1 MSCYSAWNTLWNS
14 QSPCKPQPIQHIFDF
29 QIVYISRSF
38 QVMLYVFEIIA
49 VSLTSSWCWTCTA
62 YYNILLY
69 AFFLQ
74 KQDSSRLTTWWI
86 HLMFEID
93 LNCTLSFP
101 AMLSKK
107 RMRRTQKIIFV
118 LVKLLCKYI
127 HVTHIDLKK
136 LEVKFS
142 ATWIFA
148 CFPIPLALIEL
159 LNKAEDSE
167 AVTVTSL
174 IYSVIVFKIIL
185 A

>member
-49 VSLTSSWCWTCTA
+49 VSLTSSWWTCTA
-62 YYNILLY
+62 YYNILIY

-107 RMRRTQKIIFV
+107 RMRRTQKIF
-118 LVKLLCKYI
+118 L
-127 HVTHIDLKK
+127 
-136 LEVKFS
+136 S
-142 ATWIFA
+142 
-148 CFPIPLALIEL
+148 L
-159 LNKAEDSE
+159 LNYYVSTCNAYWLEEIRSSIQCNLNIRMLSNSSSINWI
-167 AVTVTSL
+167 T
-174 IYSVIVFKIIL
+174 
-185 A
+185 